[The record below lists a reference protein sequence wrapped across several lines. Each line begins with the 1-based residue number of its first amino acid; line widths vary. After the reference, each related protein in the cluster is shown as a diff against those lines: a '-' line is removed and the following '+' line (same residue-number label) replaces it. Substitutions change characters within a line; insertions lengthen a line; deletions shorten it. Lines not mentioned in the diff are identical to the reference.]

1 MHSSYSWFRYV
12 LTLSV
17 IIMLLLSAVPH
28 QPLSVATPVR
38 AQTIP
43 TAGYYYLNF
52 TEAGLPNETLWYV
65 TVNGTMHSNS
75 NEGVMTPYITLTL
88 AADKYYNYSVS
99 GPEGFN
105 ATPPSG
111 NLLLS
116 GNESIPVSFKQTGPP
131 FSVTFEEVGLTLS
144 YYKVTPSGME
154 PVQLNWSVTFDG
166 RELTSTNDTIT
177 FTGVDNGTYPWVV
190 DSSNVSTGPGTYY
203 APEVVSGN
211 LTVPSQLTVVVKY
224 DQYSRVLVAP
234 DDPEFGST
242 SPSGWHWYR
251 VSPVPTTIDISAVP
265 LNGSYFTGWT
275 FSGVEMVANYSAENT
290 TMTVY
295 GAGVETAN
303 FVTRVTFQANGLPQG
318 QTGSPWWWH
327 LKVYP
332 ESAGEEVGTSPSNVG
347 SYSPLYA
354 YGNDSVTFYATNGTY
369 RYVISDADVNGTYYS
384 PEVMNGTIDVQGPS
398 PTYYVTFKQGVP
410 VNFNETGLPTGTRWS
425 IDINGTTYDF
435 YAGAVNPTVYLPPYT
450 SLSYSVSPVVGYDV
464 QDQSGT
470 MSFPL
475 GPSNY
480 TVNFYPARPEGEV
493 HSEYTGYFYS
503 GMSVNNVFGFNG
515 SWGSAAPVS
524 VYGQIGSYPVGFSPT
539 PSGTWASNQFDMGL
553 LGSNATLEVHA
564 EYANGSILNYTYPVQ
579 VIRSPWWLTNLS
591 SSDLVTMS
599 ISQPYQQWNNSY
611 CINFTS
617 VLDTGSQL
625 TVNVDAGLVSGSYQ
639 VVPNIPFTLT
649 LSSAGTAELSS
660 TINPGEISV
669 NLGSATV
676 QVSGSFSIDGSF
688 AASQGTLVWESASVE
703 LKMDTMAQ
711 TSVPLASVGIPGTDM
726 NVGFNLQVGF
736 GPDFTLILHLVPT
749 SNGQYEITPG
759 VPIEA
764 ANATI
769 GLGAT
774 ISLYVNAQVKEG
786 IDWASIAGGGSL
798 TFMQYVST
806 PPFIDLGGDLTGTVS
821 IKATIVDVQYTVW
834 STSGTI
840 YTWGTVPDP
849 SSNNATVGYVQTY
862 FNGSDYSSLTWIN
875 GSWSGPMV
883 TDVYPMTSIS
893 TAPGP
898 SGDYLFYTYYNVSER
913 TGNPLSAVGLA
924 VGPDRNASPVPM
936 PSYGRYQSFNPQAF
950 ELPNGSLLLLWDGVP
965 YGEVN
970 VSNVSSIDRILVQG
984 SILGSGGWSSPFNV
998 TSSGVA
1004 NDYSYSDGRV
1014 LAAVAP
1020 NVSYYNDTSIMEYAL
1035 GSASPLIDVRVL
1047 NVSNIDYFN
1056 PGLSLAILR
1065 FDNSSYATLDLAT
1078 GSLSPLRPPGNGT
1091 MVQVGTAGNSSTLY
1105 YEVTT
1110 SSSGGEFYLYNA
1122 STGALVYSQGVPQD
1136 AYPVTFIYGG
1146 ASPSALATRAEPYG
1160 IDVYAVDLG
1169 TGTGALY
1176 RYINDSASSYVAASS
1191 GSDQLY
1197 VYSLDEYGNSSD
1209 PLYNVTSFIVQL
1221 PPPPPSLSLSYAGS
1235 SIGVSWSV
1243 PDAEL
1248 YNVTSVEVYAGNGS
1262 TGRL

>member
-65 TVNGTMHSNS
+65 TVNGTVHSNS

-105 ATPPSG
+105 ATPSSG

-211 LTVPSQLTVVVKY
+211 LAVPSQLTVVVKY

-295 GAGVETAN
+295 GAGAETAN

-410 VNFNETGLPTGTRWS
+410 VNFNETGLPAGTRWS

-736 GPDFTLILHLVPT
+736 GPDFTLILHLVPA

-840 YTWGTVPDP
+840 YTWGDSPGSIVQQRHGGIRPDVLQRERLQLAHVDQRLLERPRGHRRVPDDIDLDRARP
-849 SSNNATVGYVQTY
+849 VGRLPVLHLLQRLGADGQPALGRGARGGPGQERLPCADAVLRALSIVQPAGFRAPQRVPPPALGRRPLRRGQRVQRVVDRQDTRA
-862 FNGSDYSSLTWIN
+862 GVDPGERRVVVPVQRDLL
-875 GSWSGPMV
+875 GRRERLLVQRRPRAGRRRPQRLLLQRHV
-883 TDVYPMTSIS
+883 DHGVRAGEREP
-893 TAPGP
+893 ARRRARAERLQHRLLQPGP
-898 SGDYLFYTYYNVSER
+898 
-913 TGNPLSAVGLA
+913 LA
-924 VGPDRNASPVPM
+924 RDT
-936 PSYGRYQSFNPQAF
+936 
-950 ELPNGSLLLLWDGVP
+950 
-965 YGEVN
+965 EV
-970 VSNVSSIDRILVQG
+970 RQLQ
-984 SILGSGGWSSPFNV
+984 
-998 TSSGVA
+998 
-1004 NDYSYSDGRV
+1004 
-1014 LAAVAP
+1014 
-1020 NVSYYNDTSIMEYAL
+1020 
-1035 GSASPLIDVRVL
+1035 
-1047 NVSNIDYFN
+1047 
-1056 PGLSLAILR
+1056 LR
-1065 FDNSSYATLDLAT
+1065 DA
-1078 GSLSPLRPPGNGT
+1078 GPGNGIALPAEAAGQRDNGAGRDRRELVDPVLRGDDFELGRRVLP
-1091 MVQVGTAGNSSTLY
+1091 VQCLHGSARVL
-1105 YEVTT
+1105 
-1110 SSSGGEFYLYNA
+1110 
-1122 STGALVYSQGVPQD
+1122 P
-1136 AYPVTFIYGG
+1136 GG
-1146 ASPSALATRAEPYG
+1146 AAGRISGDVHLRRRVAL
-1160 IDVYAVDLG
+1160 
-1169 TGTGALY
+1169 GA
-1176 RYINDSASSYVAASS
+1176 RHE
-1191 GSDQLY
+1191 G
-1197 VYSLDEYGNSSD
+1197 
-1209 PLYNVTSFIVQL
+1209 
-1221 PPPPPSLSLSYAGS
+1221 
-1235 SIGVSWSV
+1235 
-1243 PDAEL
+1243 
-1248 YNVTSVEVYAGNGS
+1248 
-1262 TGRL
+1262 